1 MTRKGFKWFNESGKV
16 IAYFMFKDEVLVI
29 NKEEVND
36 SMLYTI
42 KEEIKQA
49 DFDVLKIQ
57 EWYLYN

>member
-1 MTRKGFKWFNESGKV
+1 MTRKGFKWFNENGKV